1 MPGKSVF
8 WKLHFK
14 ELYHLVYSEYGE
26 MYHLTETEMEI
37 LLFLRDD
44 SAYNTARDICM
55 MRGIA
60 KSNVSNGIRMLERK
74 GYVRIQIDESN
85 KRIHRLFLTE
95 KSRPVADVLY
105 KAQKDCMARILDGI
119 TEEEIASMYQF
130 FEKCDSNILK
140 EISCLKSDDNQ

>member
-1 MPGKSVF
+1 
-8 WKLHFK
+8 
-14 ELYHLVYSEYGE
+14 
-26 MYHLTETEMEI
+26 
-37 LLFLRDD
+37 
-44 SAYNTARDICM
+44 M

-130 FEKCDSNILK
+130 FEKCDSNIQK
-140 EISCLKSDDNQ
+140 EISCLKSDANQ

>member
-8 WKLHFK
+8 WKMHFK
-14 ELYHLVYSEYGE
+14 ELYRLVFEPYGE

-44 SAYNTARDICM
+44 SVYNTARDICM

-74 GYVRIQIDESN
+74 GYVSIRIDEEN
-85 KRIHRLFLTE
+85 RKIHRLSLTE
-95 KSRPVADVLY
+95 KSRRIAAELWQIY
-105 KAQKDCMARILDGI
+105 EDCQMRILDGI
-119 TEEEIASMYQF
+119 TKEEVKAVYGF
-130 FEKCDSNILK
+130 FEKCDVNVVK
-140 EISCLKSDDNQ
+140 EIDRLKSEETK

>member
-1 MPGKSVF
+1 M
-8 WKLHFK
+8 HFK
-14 ELYHLVYSEYGE
+14 ELFQLFYAQYGE
-26 MYHLTETEMEI
+26 MHHLTETEIQI

-44 SAYNTARDICM
+44 SVYNTARDICM

>member
-44 SAYNTARDICM
+44 SVYNTARDICM

>member
-74 GYVRIQIDESN
+74 GYVSIRIDEEN
-85 KRIHRLFLTE
+85 RKIHRLSLTE
-95 KSRPVADVLY
+95 KSRPIAAELWQIY
-105 KAQKDCMARILDGI
+105 EDCQMRILDGI
-119 TEEEIASMYQF
+119 TKEEVKAVYGF
-130 FEKCDSNILK
+130 FEKCDANIQK
-140 EISCLKSDDNQ
+140 ELSRLKSKDNQ

>member
-74 GYVRIQIDESN
+74 G
-85 KRIHRLFLTE
+85 
-95 KSRPVADVLY
+95 
-105 KAQKDCMARILDGI
+105 
-119 TEEEIASMYQF
+119 
-130 FEKCDSNILK
+130 
-140 EISCLKSDDNQ
+140 

>member
-8 WKLHFK
+8 WKMHFK
-14 ELYHLVYSEYGE
+14 ELYRLVFEPYGE

-44 SAYNTARDICM
+44 SVYNTARDICM

-74 GYVRIQIDESN
+74 GYVSIRIDEEN
-85 KRIHRLFLTE
+85 RKIHRLSLTE
-95 KSRPVADVLY
+95 KSRPIAAELWQIY
-105 KAQKDCMARILDGI
+105 EDCQERILDGI
-119 TEEEIASMYQF
+119 TKEEVKAVYSF
-130 FEKCDSNILK
+130 FEKCDVNVLK
-140 EISCLKSDDNQ
+140 EIDRLKSEKQ